1 MKEKKIEKLKSK
13 IKITWIEEEIE
24 CTNMKYWSANVRDKH
39 FLDLVEER
47 DGEYYIHTSWF
58 FRVQGNE
65 GLKEWGNFYDLD
77 ECKEKAESLIR
88 EELLSFFE
96 L

>member
-1 MKEKKIEKLKSK
+1 MENNKKDNLRDK
-13 IKITWIEEEIE
+13 IKIVWTEEEIE
-24 CTNMKYWSANVRDKH
+24 CTTMKYWSANVRDKQ
-39 FLDLVEER
+39 FLDIVEEK

-65 GLKEWGNFYDLD
+65 GLAQWGTFLDLD
-77 ECKEKAESLIR
+77 ECKEKAESLIK